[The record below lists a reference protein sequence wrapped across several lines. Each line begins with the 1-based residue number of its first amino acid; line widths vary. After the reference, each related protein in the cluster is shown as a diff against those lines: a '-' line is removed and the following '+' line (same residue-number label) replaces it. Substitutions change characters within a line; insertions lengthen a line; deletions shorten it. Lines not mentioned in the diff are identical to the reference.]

1 MSENMLTYRKSYY
14 LYISMALILL
24 SYLVY
29 RTQAGIEG
37 SNGGTPQGYVLGTL
51 GAVLIVWLALLGIRK
66 RSFQMRLGSVKA
78 WVSAHV
84 YLGSSLLVVAS
95 FHSAFQLGF
104 NIHSLAFVLLLL
116 VIFSGFYGVFSYIRY
131 PAKIAALADGRSGEE
146 SLALLNHLKD
156 EILDTCGKLDSELQM
171 TVSSAIERTDIGGS
185 TLDMLLARDKSTMC
199 RNVFG
204 ENEITRV
211 DIVPNPAQQPLIDFI
226 AKRIPRGRRASEPEL
241 LLNLL
246 NLLTRRQQLL
256 EDLRASLQLK
266 ARTRIW
272 LFVHTPISIALLVA
286 LVIHVV
292 SVFFYW

>member
-14 LYISMALILL
+14 LYISMALILF

-37 SNGGTPQGYVLGTL
+37 SNGGTPQGYILGTL

-104 NIHSLAFVLLLL
+104 NIHSLAFILLLL

-131 PAKIAALADGRSGEE
+131 PSKIAALADGRSGEE
-146 SLALLNHLKD
+146 SLALLNRLKD
-156 EILDTCGKLDSELQM
+156 EILDICGKLDSELQM

-204 ENEITRV
+204 KNEITRV

-226 AKRIPRGRRASEPEL
+226 AKRIPRGRRANEPEL

-256 EDLRASLQLK
+256 EDLRASLKLK
-266 ARTRIW
+266 ARTRVW

-286 LVIHVV
+286 LLIHVV

>member
-14 LYISMALILL
+14 LYISMALILG
-24 SYLVY
+24 SYLLY
-29 RTQAGIEG
+29 ASQSGIEG

-51 GAVLIVWLALLGIRK
+51 AALLIVWLALLGIRK
-66 RSFQMRLGSVKA
+66 RSFQLRLGSVKA

-84 YLGSSLLVVAS
+84 YLGTSLIAVAS
-95 FHSAFQLGF
+95 FHSAFQLGM
-104 NIHSLAFVLLLL
+104 NIHSLTFVLLLL

-146 SLALLNHLKD
+146 SLALLNRLKD
-156 EILDTCGKLDSELQM
+156 EIAETCEKLDSELQM

-185 TLDMLLARDKSTMC
+185 TVDMLLARDRSTMC
-199 RNVFG
+199 RTVFG
-204 ENEITRV
+204 MDEITRV
-211 DIVPNPAQQPLIDFI
+211 DIVPNTAQQALIDFI

-256 EDLRASLQLK
+256 KDLRSSLQLK
-266 ARTRIW
+266 ARTRVW
-272 LFVHTPISIALLVA
+272 LFFHTPITVALLVA
-286 LVIHVV
+286 LIIHVV